1 MDEKTLTEE
10 THCKKQNFVEG
21 HQAAA
26 SPPEPDMETGK
37 RTRWFERLLGIP
49 AGSVVFLRPGG
60 ERAKPDETIGS
71 LQPKNKAGLA
81 PQK

>member
-1 MDEKTLTEE
+1 VKSKTLWKDIKLPLRRPNPTW
-10 THCKKQNFVEG
+10 KLAN
-21 HQAAA
+21 AA
-26 SPPEPDMETGK
+26 
-37 RTRWFERLLGIP
+37 RWFERLLGIA